1 MIHGAYR
8 FARQDMVIYGRPAHE
23 AVIEL
28 AKRYNASRLFVMTTR
43 SLGGPSGLA
52 AKLAADLGP
61 LCAGTFE
68 AIASHSPRTDVI
80 AGAHAARE
88 AKADL
93 LIALGGGS
101 VIDATKLIQLCLWA
115 GLTEAAQLSPY
126 RLGRGD
132 DRKDASLIPSG
143 VRMIAIPTTLSAA
156 EFTPFA
162 GVTDGE
168 KRVKESFTHP
178 GFAPRAVILDP
189 AMTLGTPQ
197 RLWSSTG
204 MKAVDHAVEQLCNLE
219 RVPMGDA
226 VAAEGL
232 RLLAKGLAASHEDP
246 ADLEA
251 RANCQHGMWLAISG
265 AATGRGMGASHAIGH
280 TLGGSYG
287 VPHGIT
293 SCITLHATL
302 SWNRDYS
309 IDRQTLVSRL
319 MGKRALPAA
328 DVVRDLVKNL
338 GLPWRLSELLIGA
351 SHFRAIAEHTMHDR
365 SIRTNPRPIRS
376 ADDIVEILELCA

>member
-1 MIHGAYR
+1 MITGAYR
-8 FARQDMVIYGRPAHE
+8 FPRQDTVIYGRPAHE

-28 AKRYNASRLFVMTTR
+28 ARRYNAKRLFIFTTR
-43 SLGGPSGLA
+43 SLASNAA
-52 AKLAADLGP
+52 AKLTADLGP
-61 LCAGTFE
+61 LCVGTFS

-80 AGAHAARE
+80 AGALAARE

-115 GLTEAAQLSPY
+115 DLYEARQLSPY
-126 RLGRGD
+126 RMGRGE
-132 DRKDASLIPSG
+132 DRKDTSQIPSSI
-143 VRMIAIPTTLSAA
+143 RTIAIPTTLSAA
-156 EFTPFA
+156 EFTPYA
-162 GVTDGE
+162 GITDGE
-168 KRVKESFTHP
+168 NNVKESFTHP
-178 GFAPRAVILDP
+178 DFAPRAVILDP
-189 AMTLGTPQ
+189 ALTLATPL

-219 RVPMGDA
+219 RSPMGDA

-232 RLLAKGLAASHEDP
+232 HLLAEGLRATHEDP
-246 ADLEA
+246 NDLEA
-251 RANCQHGMWLAISG
+251 RSQCQHGMWLAISG

-328 DVVRDLVKNL
+328 DVVRDLVKAL
-338 GLPWRLSELLIGA
+338 DLPWRLSELLIGA
-351 SHFRAIAEHTMHDR
+351 SQHRAIAEQTMHDR
-365 SIRTNPRPIRS
+365 SIQTNPRPIKS
-376 ADDIVEILELCA
+376 ASDIVEILELCA